1 MRNRNQSKPHH
12 NFSQIV
18 PDCVNEIFK
27 YYIQKVSCEQT
38 KKITRA
44 EKEFFSEQ
52 VVCWEFDQDCD
63 NVAGFLKNTR
73 GNKRCL
79 FYVDLS
85 NNEHL
90 TKEVFPYLRG
100 VIELDISYCRK
111 IDDQAMANL
120 GGVQKLCLK
129 GVDSKKLTNEGFR
142 NLRSCI
148 ELDIS
153 ECSQETIGDA
163 AFENLRNLRVL
174 RMAHCFQESI
184 TDQSFTNLRNCIE
197 LDMSGCHQPTI
208 TDKAFENLRTLR
220 KLRMLNVHQNS
231 ISDKAFTNLRNCIE
245 LDMSGC
251 HQPTITDKA
260 FENLRNVRVLHMFAC
275 DQPFSVE
282 IFRNFDS
289 IEELDMRMCSDK
301 LLEVWMSKFVIDFGT
316 NAAAIEE
323 NKTSTEKPEV
333 ATTGKVF
340 FPAIE
345 KDFALVSNRNL

>member
-197 LDMSGCHQPTI
+197 LDMSGCHQSTI
-208 TDKAFENLRTLR
+208 TDKA
-220 KLRMLNVHQNS
+220 
-231 ISDKAFTNLRNCIE
+231 
-245 LDMSGC
+245 
-251 HQPTITDKA
+251 
-260 FENLRNVRVLHMFAC
+260 
-275 DQPFSVE
+275 
-282 IFRNFDS
+282 
-289 IEELDMRMCSDK
+289 
-301 LLEVWMSKFVIDFGT
+301 
-316 NAAAIEE
+316 
-323 NKTSTEKPEV
+323 
-333 ATTGKVF
+333 
-340 FPAIE
+340 
-345 KDFALVSNRNL
+345 